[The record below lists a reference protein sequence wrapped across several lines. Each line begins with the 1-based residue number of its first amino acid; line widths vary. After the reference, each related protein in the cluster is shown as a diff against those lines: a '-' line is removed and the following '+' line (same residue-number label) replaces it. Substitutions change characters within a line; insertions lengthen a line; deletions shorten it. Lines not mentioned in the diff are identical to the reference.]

1 MKALSI
7 PQLELQAALLVSRLN
22 QGILRAFSIKVI
34 RTILWTDSSTVLQ
47 WLYFVD
53 KLTTF
58 VANRGCEV

>member
-7 PQLELQAALLVSRLN
+7 PQLELQAALLASRLN
-22 QGILRAFSIKVI
+22 QDILRAFSIKVI

-53 KLTTF
+53 KLPTF
-58 VANRGCEV
+58 VANRVCEI